1 MSFAIQIFTKYHH
14 LKTILSSLFGLFVV
28 IGIII
33 ELYKSELTLHK
44 ISGIVCILILG
55 LNNYI
60 YYLLFSTI
68 Y

>member
-55 LNNYI
+55 LNN
-60 YYLLFSTI
+60 
-68 Y
+68 